1 MIGVMPQRTGLL
13 AGILVVLTLA
23 SACGAAPDPNGTADR
38 TSDAAADSVQPTA
51 PVATPAVPGMRARAV
66 RLRTDVAIGGQFQTR
81 LSNTGTETFTVVGI
95 RLDSPGFEQLPF
107 AGRPG
112 RFQRGATID
121 LPTAYGAALCGDG
134 IGVDPAYAAVQVQRP
149 DGLIEEARV
158 PIEAPD
164 DILDRIHS
172 EECHLIELAAAVGV
186 TLGGFTLAQDDGE
199 PVMQADIT
207 LTRGDNSEEIA
218 LSELRG
224 SVVWDASF
232 AEPDEPPPS
241 MAPQDSELA
250 VPVVVRMTGRGCDA
264 HVLSETKQPFLF
276 VFFATFDGGEPQ
288 YGLLNVSDEQR
299 NALWDYVEVACAD
312 R

>member
-1 MIGVMPQRTGLL
+1 MIGVMRTRKGLL
-13 AGILVVLTLA
+13 AGIMVVLTLA
-23 SACGAAPDPNGTADR
+23 SGCGAAPDSDGSADR
-38 TSDAAADSVQPTA
+38 PSDTAAQSAQPTA
-51 PVATPAVPGMRARAV
+51 AVATPAVPGMSAMAV

-81 LSNTGTETFTVVGI
+81 FSNTGTEMFTVIGI
-95 RLDSPGFEQLPF
+95 RLDSPGFDQLPF

-112 RFQRGATID
+112 RFQPGATID

-134 IGVDPAYAAVQVQRP
+134 IGVDPAYAAVQVERP

-186 TLGGFTLAQDDGE
+186 TLGGFTLAEDEGE
-199 PVMQADIT
+199 PVLQTNIT

-224 SVVWDASF
+224 SVVWDVSF
-232 AEPDEPPPS
+232 AEPDKPPPS

-250 VPVVVRMTGRGCDA
+250 VPVAVRMTGRGCDA

-288 YGLLNVSDEQR
+288 YGLLNVSEEQR
-299 NALWDYVEVACAD
+299 NALWDYVVVACAD